1 MDIYREQLLDHYRS
15 PRNHGLQ
22 TGASAEASSFNPLCG
37 DRVTVQVDIAND
49 SITAM
54 RFDGHGCAIS
64 MATASLLS
72 EHVVNCPVAEITA
85 LNGTAIQAM
94 LGTTLSPVRLKCALL
109 PLKTLQQALT
119 TK

>member
-1 MDIYREQLLDHYRS
+1 MDLYREVILDHYRS

-22 TGASAEASSFNPLCG
+22 ETASAQATSFNPLCG
-37 DRVTVQVDIAND
+37 DRVIVQVDIAND
-49 SITAM
+49 AITAM
-54 RFDGHGCAIS
+54 RFDGQGCAIS

-72 EHVVNCPVAEITA
+72 EYVVDHSVSEVKELDAA
-85 LNGTAIQAM
+85 LIQTL